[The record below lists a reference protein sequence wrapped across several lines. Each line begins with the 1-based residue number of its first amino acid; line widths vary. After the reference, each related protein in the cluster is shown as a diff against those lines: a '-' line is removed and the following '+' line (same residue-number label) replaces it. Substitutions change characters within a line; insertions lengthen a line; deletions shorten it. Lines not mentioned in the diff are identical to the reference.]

1 MCLIQR
7 GIVLEYVRSLEK
19 HQRGLSRSRH
29 RLFSSRHDSTTAIS
43 TLRAI
48 MRARHDI
55 FKLAVDATVFED
67 GDIEPFA

>member
-1 MCLIQR
+1 
-7 GIVLEYVRSLEK
+7 
-19 HQRGLSRSRH
+19 
-29 RLFSSRHDSTTAIS
+29 
-43 TLRAI
+43 